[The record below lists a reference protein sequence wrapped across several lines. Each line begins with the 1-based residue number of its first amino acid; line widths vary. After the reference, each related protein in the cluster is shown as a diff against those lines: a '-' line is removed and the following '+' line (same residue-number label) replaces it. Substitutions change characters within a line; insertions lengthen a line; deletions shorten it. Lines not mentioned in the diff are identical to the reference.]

1 MKTKIQIIPPA
12 EKNPKTCGAIRTL
25 VCNNLRLDPA
35 CGHLRA
41 EGEPGILARTAARPV
56 ARYNGT
62 QGADTTIYADGCRL
76 LWQPDRPA
84 GTAPA
89 EFAVLKA
96 EPTAV
101 LLTGEKEMTVATSE
115 GLYRI
120 EFSDTGVPKCSN
132 CAGSYPAVWFE
143 EYSEQTLTQDL
154 GEARLSGDYS
164 SYTGALNATDTARLT
179 TDVLTAYT
187 ALSDKARA
195 GGLWMQPVM
204 MRWRLAD
211 ADGKTLLTGAP
222 VLVGPKEGA
231 GGCTE
236 FHATL
241 ADGSGSRQA
250 TQISAA
256 VYRLRVQTAVA
267 TTADAARCRKLIVEA
282 TLPLHPIDPSA
293 QCPTRIS
300 RSSDGSKTTLSFRLP
315 GSSAGMA
322 DAPALRSSLVKGLIP
337 NVEELY
343 RTVTEIDNPFS
354 SSKTV
359 ELRAEDFPTADPAE
373 ACRTMAAAA
382 VRRPDKVSRAEV
394 LCSAPHIFG
403 AMTGAVSSDTVMWG
417 GIRPFRFDGFC
428 PQTCFRDF
436 TGDGTWYATATVSF
450 ADGKSVTVAE
460 NISAG
465 KPERVR
471 PVLWYPAPDAV
482 ALTLCMVADGRATQA
497 EFPLTATADGRGAAW
512 VAEGAKPVVWYDVA
526 ADTASA
532 PSATLP
538 FSLAVSPMP
547 GAVATARLG
556 QPEAATGLRTV
567 TAGSIVALHPA
578 PTGDSAFGYAYRR
591 FLIFCSAE
599 TLMATTSADGG
610 LRSVDYFDY
619 RALAS
624 ADHVTPTTDSQSPL
638 MAVLGGDL
646 TAIGRRRCVTLIS
659 GFGAHSLGWDA
670 GSSRLWATGTS
681 GSIKVLS
688 ANATALHTLNMK
700 LTRPMLTTPDGLL
713 ACGSDDSGD
722 CVYFTG
728 LPGKPTDV
736 DIVCRAVC
744 EAPTEARTGRPM
756 RVCCATVSLQTN
768 NFCGS
773 LKVTG
778 SRAAPCAADVAD
790 ALCASVAVDG
800 GVRGC
805 VNTGGFFS
813 QPFPFVTVTV
823 RGKVSPDFCLGHITL
838 LFAERQN
845 S

>member
-1 MKTKIQIIPPA
+1 MKTKIQIISA
-12 EKNPKTCGAIRTL
+12 TEKNPKTCSAVRTL
-25 VCNNLRLDPA
+25 VCSNLRLDPE

-41 EGEPGILARTAARPV
+41 EGVPGILTRTAARPV
-56 ARYNGT
+56 ARYN
-62 QGADTTIYADGCRL
+62 DTHDSGVTIYADGCRL
-76 LWQPDRPA
+76 LWQPDSQA

-115 GLYRI
+115 GLFRLT
-120 EFSDTGVPKCSN
+120 FSDTEVPKSSS

-164 SYTGALNATDTARLT
+164 SRSGSLNAADTARLT
-179 TDVLTAYT
+179 ADLLAAYT

-195 GGLWMQPVM
+195 GGLCMQPVM

-222 VLVGPKEGA
+222 VLAGAKEGA
-231 GGCTE
+231 GGCIE
-236 FHATL
+236 FHAAM
-241 ADGSGSRQA
+241 ADGLGSRQA
-250 TQISAA
+250 TQISSA
-256 VYRLRVQTAVA
+256 VYRLRVRTAVA

-282 TLPLHPIDPSA
+282 TLPLHPLNPSA

-300 RSSDGSKTTLSFRLP
+300 RTADGSKTTLSFRLP

-322 DAPALRSSLVKGLIP
+322 DAPALRDSLVRGLIP
-337 NVEELY
+337 NVGELY
-343 RTVTEIDNPFS
+343 RTVAEIDNPFS

-359 ELRAEDFPTADPAE
+359 ELRAADFPAADPAE

-382 VRRPDKVSRAEV
+382 SRRPEKASRAEA
-394 LCSAPHIFG
+394 LSSAPHTFG
-403 AMTGAVSSDTVMWG
+403 AMAGAVSGDTVMWG
-417 GIRPFRFDGFC
+417 GIRPFRFGGFC

-436 TGDGTWYATATVSF
+436 TGDGEWYASATVSF

-460 NISAG
+460 NIGSG
-465 KPERVR
+465 RPERVR

-482 ALTLCMVADGRATQA
+482 AMTLCIIADGRVTQA

-512 VAEGAKPVVWYDVA
+512 VAEGAKPVAWYDVA

-532 PSATLP
+532 PSVTLP

-547 GAVATARLG
+547 GAVATARLD
-556 QPEAATGLRTV
+556 QPEAVKGLHNV
-567 TAGSIVALHPA
+567 TAGKIVALHPA
-578 PTGDSAFGYAYRR
+578 PSGDSAFGYAYRR
-591 FLIFCSAE
+591 FIIFCSAE
-599 TLMATTSADGG
+599 TLMATTSANGG

-624 ADHVTPTTDSQSPL
+624 ANHVTPTTDSHSPL

-646 TAIGRRRCVTLIS
+646 TAIGRRRCVTLIR

-670 GSSRLWATGTS
+670 RNSKLWATDDDGGT
-681 GSIKVLS
+681 KVLS
-688 ANATALHTLNMK
+688 ANATALHTLTTA
-700 LTRPMLTTPDGLL
+700 LTGPMLTTPDGLL

-722 CVYFTG
+722 CVYFSG
-728 LPGKPTDV
+728 LTGKPTDV

-744 EAPTEARTGRPM
+744 KAPAETRTERPM
-756 RVCCATVSLQTN
+756 RVCCAIVSMQAN

-778 SRAAPCAADVAD
+778 SRTAPCAAGAVD

-800 GVRGC
+800 CVRGG

-813 QPFPFVTVTV
+813 QPLPFVTVTV
-823 RGKVSPDFCLGHITL
+823 RGKVSPDFCLSHITL
-838 LFAERQN
+838 LFAERPK

>member
-1 MKTKIQIIPPA
+1 MKNKIQIISAA

-25 VCNNLRLDPA
+25 VCNNLRLDPT
-35 CGHLRA
+35 CDHLRA

-62 QGADTTIYADGCRL
+62 HSASVTIYADGCRL

-84 GTAPA
+84 GIAPA

-120 EFSDTGVPKCSN
+120 TFPDSGAPKCSN

-164 SYTGALNATDTARLT
+164 SRTGSLNAADSARLT
-179 TDVLTAYT
+179 ADVLAAYT

-195 GGLWMQPVM
+195 GGLCMQPVM

-222 VLVGPKEGA
+222 VLAGPKEGA
-231 GGCTE
+231 GGCIE
-236 FHATL
+236 FHATM
-241 ADGSGSRQA
+241 ADSPWSRQA
-250 TQISAA
+250 TQISSA
-256 VYRLRVQTAVA
+256 VYRLRVRTAVG

-282 TLPLHPIDPSA
+282 TLPLHPLDPSA

-300 RSSDGSKTTLSFRLP
+300 RSADGSKTTLSFRLP

-322 DAPALRSSLVKGLIP
+322 DAPALRNSLVRGLIP
-337 NVEELY
+337 NVGELFH
-343 RTVTEIDNPFS
+343 TIAEIDNPFS
-354 SSKTV
+354 SSKSV
-359 ELRAEDFPTADPAE
+359 ELRAEDFPAADTAE
-373 ACRTMAAAA
+373 ACRTMASVAG
-382 VRRPDKVSRAEV
+382 RRPEKAAKAEA
-394 LCSAPHIFG
+394 LNSAPHSFG
-403 AMTGAVSSDTVMWG
+403 AMAGAVSGDTVMWG
-417 GIRPFRFDGFC
+417 GIRPFRFGGFC

-460 NISAG
+460 NIGSG
-465 KPERVR
+465 RPERVR

-482 ALTLCMVADGRATQA
+482 AMTLCIVADGQVTQA
-497 EFPLTATADGRGAAW
+497 EFPLTTTADGRGAAW
-512 VAEGAKPVVWYDVA
+512 VAEGAKPVAWYDVA
-526 ADTASA
+526 YDTSSA
-532 PSATLP
+532 PSATPP
-538 FSLAVSPMP
+538 FSVAVNPIA
-547 GAVATARLG
+547 GAVTTARLG
-556 QPEAATGLRTV
+556 LPEAAIGLHTV
-567 TAGSIVALHPA
+567 TAGNIVALHPA
-578 PTGDSAFGYAYRR
+578 PSGNSAFGYAYRR
-591 FLIFCSAE
+591 FIIFCSAE
-599 TLMATTSADGG
+599 TLMATTSANGT

-638 MAVLGGDL
+638 LAVLGGDL
-646 TAIGRRRCVTLIS
+646 TAIGRRRCVTLVR

-670 GSSRLWATGTS
+670 RSSKLWAAGDAGGTT
-681 GSIKVLS
+681 VLS
-688 ANATALHTLNMK
+688 ADATALHTLSTV
-700 LTRPMLTTPDGLL
+700 LTGPMLTTPDGLL
-713 ACGSDDSGD
+713 ACGADNSGD

-728 LPGKPTDV
+728 LPSKPTDV
-736 DIVCRAVC
+736 DIVCRTVC
-744 EAPTEARTGRPM
+744 KAPAEARSGRPM
-756 RVCCATVSLQTN
+756 RVCCATASMQAN

-778 SRAAPCAADVAD
+778 SRAAPCAAGVAD

-800 GVRGC
+800 SVGGGI
-805 VNTGGFFS
+805 NTGGFFS
-813 QPFPFVTVTV
+813 QPFPYVTVTV
-823 RGKVSPDFCLGHITL
+823 SGKASPDFCLGHITL
-838 LFAERQN
+838 LFAER
-845 S
+845 SKS

>member
-1 MKTKIQIIPPA
+1 MKTKIQIISAA
-12 EKNPKTCGAIRTL
+12 EKNPKTCGAVRTL
-25 VCNNLRLDPA
+25 VCSNLSLDSA
-35 CGHLRA
+35 CCHLRA
-41 EGEPGILARTAARPV
+41 EGVPAITARTAARPV
-56 ARYNGT
+56 ARYSDSGI
-62 QGADTTIYADGCRL
+62 TIYADGCRL
-76 LWQPDRPA
+76 LWQPDSPA

-115 GLYRI
+115 GLYRLA
-120 EFSDTGVPKCSN
+120 FSDSGAPKCSS

-164 SYTGALNATDTARLT
+164 SRSGALNAADTARLT
-179 TDVLTAYT
+179 ADLLAAYT

-195 GGLWMQPVM
+195 GGLCMQPVM

-231 GGCTE
+231 GGCIE
-236 FHATL
+236 FHAAL
-241 ADGSGSRQA
+241 ADGLGSRQA
-250 TQISAA
+250 TQISSA
-256 VYRLRVQTAVA
+256 VYRLRVRTSVG
-267 TTADAARCRKLIVEA
+267 TTAEAARCRKLIVEA
-282 TLPLHPIDPSA
+282 TLPLHPLDSSA

-300 RSSDGSKTTLSFRLP
+300 RSADGSKTTLSFRLP

-322 DAPALRSSLVKGLIP
+322 DAPALRDCLVKGLIP
-337 NVEELY
+337 NVGELY
-343 RTVTEIDNPFS
+343 RTIAEIDNPFS
-354 SSKTV
+354 SSKSV

-382 VRRPDKVSRAEV
+382 GRRPDKASRAEA
-394 LCSAPHIFG
+394 LCSAPHSFG
-403 AMTGAVSSDTVMWG
+403 AMAGAVSGDTVMWG
-417 GIRPFRFDGFC
+417 GIKPFRFGGFC
-428 PQTCFRDF
+428 PQSFFRDF
-436 TGDGTWYATATVSF
+436 TGNEAWYASATVSF

-460 NISAG
+460 NIGSG
-465 KPERVR
+465 RPERVR

-482 ALTLCMVADGRATQA
+482 AMTLCIVADGRVTQA
-497 EFPLTATADGRGAAW
+497 QFPLTATADGRGAAW
-512 VAEGAKPVVWYDVA
+512 VAEGAKPVAWYDVA
-526 ADTASA
+526 VDSASA
-532 PSATLP
+532 PSATPP

-556 QPEAATGLRTV
+556 QPEAAIGLNTV
-567 TAGSIVALHPA
+567 TAGKIVALHPA
-578 PTGDSAFGYAYRR
+578 PSGDSAFGYAYRR
-591 FLIFCSAE
+591 FIIFCSAE
-599 TLMATTSADGG
+599 TLMATTNANGG

-624 ADHVTPTTDSQSPL
+624 ANHVTPTTDSHSPL

-646 TAIGRRRCVTLIS
+646 TAIGRRRCVTLIR

-670 GSSRLWATGTS
+670 RNSRLWAS
-681 GSIKVLS
+681 GNNGDTKVLS
-688 ANATALHTLNMK
+688 ANASALHTLTTT
-700 LTRPMLTTPDGLL
+700 LTGPMLTTPDGLL
-713 ACGSDDSGD
+713 ACGSDDSGA

-736 DIVCRAVC
+736 DVVCRAVC
-744 EAPTEARTGRPM
+744 KAPAEARTGRPM
-756 RVCCATVSLQTN
+756 RVSCAIVSMQAN
-768 NFCGS
+768 SFCGS

-778 SRAAPCAADVAD
+778 SRTAPCAAGAAD
-790 ALCASVAVDG
+790 ALCSSVNVDG
-800 GVRGC
+800 SVRGG

-813 QPFPFVTVTV
+813 QPFPYVAVTV
-823 RGKVSPDFCLGHITL
+823 RGKVSPDFCLSHITL
-838 LFAERQN
+838 LFAERPN

>member
-1 MKTKIQIIPPA
+1 MKTKIQIIPAA
-12 EKNPKTCGAIRTL
+12 EKNPKTCGAVRTL
-25 VCNNLRLDPA
+25 VCSNLRPDPA

-41 EGEPGILARTAARPV
+41 EGEPGVLARTAARPV
-56 ARYNGT
+56 ARYSGT
-62 QGADTTIYADGCRL
+62 AGAGVTIYADGCRL
-76 LWQPDRPA
+76 LWQPDLPA

-115 GLYRI
+115 GLYRLT
-120 EFSDTGVPKCSN
+120 FGSAGAPKCSS

-143 EYSEQTLTQDL
+143 EYSEQTLTQDV
-154 GEARLSGDYS
+154 GESRLSGDYS
-164 SYTGALNATDTARLT
+164 SRSGSLNAADTARLT
-179 TDVLTAYT
+179 SDVLAAYT
-187 ALSDKARA
+187 ALSDTARA

-222 VLVGPKEGA
+222 VAVGPKEGA
-231 GGCTE
+231 GGCAE

-241 ADGSGSRQA
+241 ADDLGSRLPA
-250 TQISAA
+250 QISSA
-256 VYRLRVQTAVA
+256 VYRLRVRTMVG

-282 TLPLHPIDPSA
+282 TLPLHPLDTSA

-300 RSSDGSKTTLSFRLP
+300 RASGSNKTTLSFRLP

-322 DAPALRSSLVKGLIP
+322 DAPSLRSGLVRGLIP
-337 NVEELY
+337 NLAGLY
-343 RTVTEIDNPFS
+343 RTVAEIDNPFS
-354 SSKTV
+354 CSKTV
-359 ELRAEDFPTADPAE
+359 ELRAEDFPAADPAD
-373 ACRTMAAAA
+373 ACRIMEAAAG
-382 VRRPDKVSRAEV
+382 RRPEKAAREEALS
-394 LCSAPHIFG
+394 SAPHTFG
-403 AMTGAVSSDTVMWG
+403 AMAGAVSGDTVMWG
-417 GIRPFRFDGFC
+417 GIRPFRFGGFC
-428 PQTCFRDF
+428 PQTWFRDF
-436 TGDGTWYATATVSF
+436 TGDGDWYATATVSF

-460 NISAG
+460 HIGAG
-465 KPERVR
+465 RPERVR

-482 ALTLCMVADGRATQA
+482 AMTLCMVADGRVTQA

-512 VAEGAKPVVWYDVA
+512 VADGAKPVVWYDIA
-526 ADTASA
+526 ADTSSA
-532 PSATLP
+532 PSVTPP
-538 FSLAVSPMP
+538 FSRAVSPMP

-556 QPEAATGLRTV
+556 QPETATGLRTV

-578 PTGDSAFGYAYRR
+578 PSGDSAFGYAYRR

-624 ADHVTPTTDSQSPL
+624 PDHVTPTTDSQSPL

-646 TAIGRRRCVTLIS
+646 TAIGRRRCVTLIR

-670 GSSRLWATGTS
+670 LSSRLWAAGA
-681 GSIKVLS
+681 GSTQVLS
-688 ANATALHTLNMK
+688 ADANALHTLT
-700 LTRPMLTTPDGLL
+700 LPLSGPMLTTPDGLL
-713 ACGSDDSGD
+713 ACGQDESGG

-728 LPGKPTDV
+728 LPGKPTDT
-736 DIVCRAVC
+736 DIVFRAVCRAPA
-744 EAPTEARTGRPM
+744 EAHTGRPM
-756 RVCCATVSLQTN
+756 RVCCAIISMQAN
-768 NFCGS
+768 SFSGS
-773 LKVTG
+773 IRITA
-778 SRAAPCAADVAD
+778 SRFAPCAAGSRD
-790 ALCASVAVDG
+790 ALCTSVAVDG
-800 GVRGC
+800 RVSGG

-813 QPFPFVTVTV
+813 QPFPYVTVTV
-823 RGKVSPDFCLGHITL
+823 SGKASPDFCLSGITL
-838 LFAERQN
+838 LFAEHLK